1 MRLASRLEAGAR
13 RGLARLDAWMNRL
26 YGWQGNP
33 LYQSGTIAV
42 LLLILVLLTGVYLL
56 FFYRLGDP
64 YDSIARVTDQVWLG
78 RWIRGVHR
86 FASDAA
92 VIAVLVHALRLFG
105 QGRSWGPRALAWLTG
120 LSLLFLVLVCGWTGY
135 VMVWDTQGQILAQE
149 GARLLDLLPIFSEP
163 ISRAFV
169 SERTLPSAFFFLNL
183 FLHVALPIGLGLV
196 LWLHVSRVARPTLLP
211 PQPLSQGVVVG
222 LLLLSVLWPVSMA
235 PRADLH
241 RVPATAVVDYFYAF
255 WLPAATRVPATVT
268 WSVTLAGSG
277 LLLLIPWL
285 VRPPRERRPAP
296 SVVDERMCT
305 GCEQCYLD
313 CPYEA
318 IGMLERQDGREGLV
332 ARVDPALC
340 VSCGICAGSCAP
352 MGVGPPSRTGRDQ
365 LEVAREF
372 IAAHP
377 IRPDT
382 VVLVACTRGAGGLGT
397 GTAVDGTPVYPVT
410 CTGNLHTSVLELL
423 IRSGIPG
430 VLICSCPP
438 RDCWNREGV
447 HWLEQRVF
455 HEREAE
461 LQERV
466 DRRRVRLVHAG
477 LGEPKLLRQ
486 ALAQFRR
493 DLLRLGA
500 VAAEAEVDVGGECT
514 TPVGAGDD
522 A

>member
-1 MRLASRLEAGAR
+1 
-13 RGLARLDAWMNRL
+13 MNRL

-42 LLLILVLLTGVYLL
+42 LLLTLVLVTGVYLL

-64 YDSIARVTDQVWLG
+64 HGSVARLTDQVWLG

-92 VIAVLVHALRLFG
+92 VIAVIVHAVRLFS
-105 QGRSWGPRALAWLTG
+105 QGRSWGPRALAWVTG
-120 LSLLFLVLVCGWTGY
+120 LSLLLLVLICGWTGY

-169 SERTLPSAFFFLNL
+169 SERSLPSAFFFLNL

-211 PQPLSQGVVVG
+211 PRPLTWGVVLG
-222 LLLLSVLWPVSMA
+222 LVLLSVFWPISMA

-241 RVPATAVVDYFYAF
+241 RVPATATVDYFYAF
-255 WLPAATRVPATVT
+255 WLPAATRVPAAVT
-268 WSVTLAGSG
+268 WSVMLATSAVV
-277 LLLLIPWL
+277 LLTPWL

-296 SVVDERMCT
+296 SWVDERSCT

-318 IGMLERQDGREGLV
+318 ISMQPRADGRQGLV
-332 ARVDPALC
+332 ARVDPTHC

-352 MGVGPPSRTGRDQ
+352 MGVGPPRRTGRDQ
-365 LEVAREF
+365 LDEARAFVAARS
-372 IAAHP
+372 IK
-377 IRPDT
+377 PDT
-382 VVLVACTRGAGGLGT
+382 VVVVACTRSAGGFGAAA
-397 GTAVDGTPVYPVT
+397 AVDGAAVYPVT
-410 CTGNLHTSVLELL
+410 CGGNLHTSVLELL
-423 IRSGIPG
+423 IRSGVQG
-430 VLICSCPP
+430 VLICTCPP

-447 HWLEQRVF
+447 HWVEQRLF

-466 DRRRVRLVHAG
+466 DRRRIRLMHAG
-477 LGEPKLLRQ
+477 LGEPAVVRE
-486 ALAQFRR
+486 ALAEFRR
-493 DLLRLGA
+493 DLAQLGSL
-500 VAAEAEVDVGGECT
+500 AAETDVEVGRECE
-514 TPVGAGDD
+514 TPVGAGEDT
-522 A
+522 